1 MESKAFEI
9 GPVSIYWYSI
19 MIVFGMFVAF
29 FVANREIKRL
39 NLNKEFFVNLVF
51 YIILFGILGARVYY
65 VLFNL
70 EYYLSYPSEIIKIWH
85 GGLAIHGGILAGIL
99 VVIFYCKKYNVN
111 ILKVLDICA
120 VSLIIA
126 QAIGRW
132 GNFFN
137 QEAYGMVT
145 SKATLETLQLPN
157 FIINGMFING
167 EYYHPTFLYE
177 SIWNF
182 IGFIIMLFF
191 RRRRYNK
198 IGQVTSFY
206 MIWYSLGRLFIEQMR
221 MDSLMLGPIK
231 AAQLISLI
239 FIIIGVFLIVK
250 NKKDSKFENLY
261 NVDGENEIRF

>member
-9 GPVSIYWYSI
+9 GPISIYWYSI
-19 MIVFGMFVAF
+19 MIVFGIIVAF
-29 FVANREIKRL
+29 FIANREIKRL

-70 EYYLSYPSEIIKIWH
+70 NYYLAYPEEIIKIWH
-85 GGLAIHGGILAGIL
+85 GGLAIHGGILTGIL
-99 VVIFYCKKYNVN
+99 VVVFYCRRYKVN

-137 QEAYGMVT
+137 QEAYGMIT
-145 SKATLETLQLPN
+145 TRATLESLMLPN
-157 FIINGMFING
+157 FVIEGMHINGN
-167 EYYHPTFLYE
+167 YYHPTFLYE

-182 IGFIIMLFF
+182 IGFVIMLFL
-191 RRRRYNK
+191 RRRKYNK
-198 IGQVTSFY
+198 IGEVTAFY
-206 MIWYSLGRLFIEQMR
+206 MIWYSVGRIFIEQMR
-221 MDSLMLGPIK
+221 MDSLMFGPIK
-231 AAQLISLI
+231 AAQLVSMI
-239 FIIIGVFLIVK
+239 FIIIGVFLMIK
-250 NKKDSKFENLY
+250 QKKGSRFDNLY